1 MVAALAGL
9 ALLAAWALLF
19 LQVDPVPTWFYV
31 FAWYPTL
38 VLADQVVRRR
48 SGSPVLFSTPARVVS
63 LFGWSAIIWLVFE
76 AANFRLENWYYVLLP
91 ANAVERW
98 AGILISFAT
107 VVPAVLVAERLLN
120 TFGIG
125 REWRG
130 TPLRARPRDFRMIQV
145 LGLGMAVLALGLPRT
160 FFPLVWGAA
169 WLIADPWVHQHRP
182 EHSLLGDIT
191 RGEWGRVGRLLLG
204 GLCIGLVWEFLN
216 FWARGKWVYTV
227 PWLEGTKLFEMP
239 PIGFLGFPFFAL
251 EAWAMWHVLGGLADR
266 RMGGLA
272 VRRMDGR
279 LVVIAAMVFAVL
291 TLLGMER
298 MTISS
303 VSPRVAELPNIGGV
317 EADVLLGAGFSS
329 PFALARAAPDTV
341 AVRTGLPRGR
351 VIVLVERARLVT
363 LRGIGSAH
371 AARLDQ
377 LGIGTVCALARRMP
391 GPLWLAYH
399 GPVGEAAT
407 RTALPGPPRPTPA
420 EVRVWVGAARRECAG

>member
-9 ALLAAWALLF
+9 ALLTAWVLLF

-38 VLADQVVRRR
+38 VLADEVVRHR
-48 SGSPVLFSTPARVVS
+48 SGTRVLFSSPARVSS

-76 AANFRLENWYYVLLP
+76 VANFRLENWYYVLLP
-91 ANAVERW
+91 AHTVERW

-107 VVPAVLVAERLLN
+107 VVPAVIVAERLLE
-120 TFGIG
+120 TFHVG
-125 REWRG
+125 RGWRG
-130 TPLRARPRDFRMIQV
+130 TPIRATPRDFRMIQV

-169 WLIADPWVHQHRP
+169 WLIADPWVHRHRP

-191 RGEWGRVGRLLLG
+191 RGEWGRVGRLMLG

-251 EAWAMWHVLGGLADR
+251 EAWAIWHVVGGKAVGR
-266 RMGGLA
+266 YGGRA
-272 VRRMDGR
+272 VRRTG
-279 LVVIAAMVFAVL
+279 VVIAAVAFAAL

-303 VSPRVAELPNIGGV
+303 VSPRVAELPSIGGV

-377 LGIGTVCALARRMP
+377 LGIATVCALARRMP
-391 GPLWLAYH
+391 GRLWLAYH
-399 GPVGEAAT
+399 GPVGQAAA
-407 RTALPGPPRPTPA
+407 RTALPGPGRPTPA
-420 EVRVWVGAARRECAG
+420 EVRVWIGAARRECVG